1 VPVASEP
8 AVLDALQ
15 RYLVRLDARLADTTM
30 DFDAHMLDERYI
42 DSLRA
47 TELLAFVERT
57 YGVDVDADRLLTD
70 LSSLRALAAWIVAAG
85 DRRS

>member
-1 VPVASEP
+1 
-8 AVLDALQ
+8 
-15 RYLVRLDARLADTTM
+15 
-30 DFDAHMLDERYI
+30 MLDERYI

>member
-8 AVLDALQ
+8 AVLDALR
-15 RYLVRLDARLADTTM
+15 RYLVRLDARLADTSM

-47 TELLAFVERT
+47 TELLAFVEQT
-57 YGVDVDADRLLTD
+57 YGVDVNADRLLTD
-70 LSSLRALAAWIVAAG
+70 LSSLRALAAWIVAEG
-85 DRRS
+85 DRRP